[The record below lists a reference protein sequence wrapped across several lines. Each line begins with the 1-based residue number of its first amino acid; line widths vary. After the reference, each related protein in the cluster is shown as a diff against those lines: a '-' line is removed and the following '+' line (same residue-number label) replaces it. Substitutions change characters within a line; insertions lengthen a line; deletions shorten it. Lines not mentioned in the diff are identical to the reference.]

1 MKSRFLKLKQSGVL
15 IAIDNFGR
23 GSTSLDILNQIPF
36 AEVKIDCELMEN
48 CAADAGKA
56 NICKTL
62 IRMAR
67 NFGSQAV
74 AIGISSEAD
83 LRMIR
88 NLGCDMG
95 QGFLLGKPMG
105 AQRID
110 ALIASFKS
118 QKTA

>member
-1 MKSRFLKLKQSGVL
+1 
-15 IAIDNFGR
+15 
-23 GSTSLDILNQIPF
+23 
-36 AEVKIDCELMEN
+36 
-48 CAADAGKA
+48 
-56 NICKTL
+56 
-62 IRMAR
+62 MAR

-95 QGFLLGKPMG
+95 QGFLLGKPMD

-118 QKTA
+118 QKTAWLYRLSAGRPRAASGSAFAPKSDV